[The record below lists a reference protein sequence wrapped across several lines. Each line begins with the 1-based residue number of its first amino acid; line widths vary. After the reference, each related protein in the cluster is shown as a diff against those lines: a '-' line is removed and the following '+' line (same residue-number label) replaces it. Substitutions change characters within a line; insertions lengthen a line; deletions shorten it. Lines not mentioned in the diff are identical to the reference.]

1 MKNRCVEIHL
11 PKFYKIIPIAIILNV
26 IQKILSESITNYYK
40 NPIINLSLTS
50 IGQSFSIF
58 LYLYQK
64 YKNLDT
70 FSFNVNKKNLNIS
83 KNTKKFYLWILGI
96 LSLCALTDILGNIKY
111 EYLIY
116 SQRMKIIFQTE
127 ITVSLELFFFF
138 VLF

>member
-1 MKNRCVEIHL
+1 MKNRFVEIHL

-40 NPIINLSLTS
+40 NAIINLSLTS

-58 LYLYQK
+58 LYIYQK

-83 KNTKKFYLWILGI
+83 KNTKNF
-96 LSLCALTDILGNIKY
+96 
-111 EYLIY
+111 IY
-116 SQRMKIIFQTE
+116 GF
-127 ITVSLELFFFF
+127 
-138 VLF
+138 